1 MQGQAPRPDAP
12 NIVCKIRPRQTLSWT
27 RTCLSQTGSGCC
39 LMFTWAHRPRIGL
52 PLPSDPTRPD
62 LAPARAALACGVQP
76 SGSTLC
82 GGILDVLCTDR
93 PVWSKGPPTML
104 DVFLRPPARPPAH
117 SHRHPPTFY
126 IFKTPN
132 GVMCPRSIF
141 NVQCDARATCPQV
154 IQIGVMCPRSIF
166 NVQCDARATCPQVT
180 QCARAPFLTYNA
192 MPAPHARKLAKSG

>member
-1 MQGQAPRPDAP
+1 MMLRPKKEQASVQGQAPRPDAP

-93 PVWSKGPPTML
+93 PVWSKGFPTML
-104 DVFLRPPARPPAH
+104 DFFLRPPARPPAH
-117 SHRHPPTFY
+117 SHRHPP
-126 IFKTPN
+126 
-132 GVMCPRSIF
+132 
-141 NVQCDARATCPQV
+141 
-154 IQIGVMCPRSIF
+154 
-166 NVQCDARATCPQVT
+166 
-180 QCARAPFLTYNA
+180 RAPFLTYAA
-192 MPAPHARKLAKSG
+192 MPAPPARKLSKSG

>member
-1 MQGQAPRPDAP
+1 MLRSKKEQASVQGQAPRPDAP
-12 NIVCKIRPRQTLSWT
+12 NIVCKTRPRQTLSWT
-27 RTCLSQTGSGCC
+27 RTRLSQTGSGCC
-39 LMFTWAHRPRIGL
+39 LIFTWAHRPRIGL
-52 PLPSDPTRPD
+52 PLPPDPTRPHPPRPRPTRPDLTRPD

-93 PVWSKGPPTML
+93 TVRSKGQPTML

-141 NVQCDARATCPQV
+141 NVQCDARATGPQV
-154 IQIGVMCPRSIF
+154 GK
-166 NVQCDARATCPQVT
+166 
-180 QCARAPFLTYNA
+180 CARAPFLTYSA